1 MSRPAG
7 QIKTGQVAGTIAWL
21 EGAEKTTMAGQSV
34 DGAVE
39 NPVSLVDIGRCQCG
53 LEDDMLLHVGHSG
66 APGELIKDDTAIPRQ
81 HPLPV
86 MVRPQIWRVH
96 QDVNRV
102 PARRSNRWIGASR
115 CRDIAG
121 WIRGWFPFAVDPIEF
136 LLGIGGKDK
145 VMVGQ
150 LLINPVKPEI
160 QN

>member
-1 MSRPAG
+1 MSRSAG
-7 QIKTGQVAGTIAWL
+7 QVEAGQVAGTIAWL

-39 NPVSLVDIGRCQCG
+39 NPIPLVDIGRCQCG
-53 LEDDMLLHVGHSG
+53 LEDDVLLYVGHSG
-66 APGELIKDDTAIPRQ
+66 ASDKFVENDTAIRRQ

-102 PARRSNRWIGASR
+102 AARWSDRRIGSSR
-115 CRDIAG
+115 RRDIAG
-121 WIRGWFPFAVDPIEF
+121 WIRRRCALAVAPVEF
-136 LLGIGGKDK
+136 LLGIRGKDE

-150 LLINPVKPEI
+150 LFI
-160 QN
+160 